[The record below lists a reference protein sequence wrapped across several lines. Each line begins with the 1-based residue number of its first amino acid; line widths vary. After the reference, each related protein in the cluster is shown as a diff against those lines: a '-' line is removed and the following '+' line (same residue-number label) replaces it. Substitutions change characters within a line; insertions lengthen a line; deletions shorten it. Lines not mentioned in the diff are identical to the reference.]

1 MCAASFPSNRISATA
16 WDVNVGLSPGLSSF
30 FRTPSLVFDS
40 PTTPPLVSGAV
51 ELSGLA
57 SGGLSAEL
65 DLFVPVNTLVGY
77 SGGSLIDISAGSPP
91 ISQLVAPGD
100 EGSYGTL
107 TSGTLSSA
115 VVSPEPATFTL
126 LATAFLACGAYGL
139 FRRRR
144 GRRKRR
150 SSADEQLPRRAT
162 LRTTLEDRPSTG
174 TRIRPRK
181 TKRPGTCW
189 HAPGRD
195 FCMIADERGRTFT
208 PKRGN
213 RTLNPARLPIPP
225 RPRER

>member
-1 MCAASFPSNRISATA
+1 LPKSIAVLALVAFAANASSSKADTVFTVNGTIANVNPYGGTDTLTGTVTIDTTAGTATA
-16 WDVNVGLSPGLSSF
+16 WDVNVGLSPGLSSYF
-30 FRTPSLVFDS
+30 GTASLVFDS
-40 PTTPPLVSGAV
+40 PTTTPLVSGGV

-91 ISQLVAPGD
+91 ISQLVAPGG

-126 LATAFLACGAYGL
+126 LATAFLACSAYGL

-144 GRRKRR
+144 
-150 SSADEQLPRRAT
+150 AAT
-162 LRTTLEDRPSTG
+162 ETTPV
-174 TRIRPRK
+174 
-181 TKRPGTCW
+181 C
-189 HAPGRD
+189 
-195 FCMIADERGRTFT
+195 
-208 PKRGN
+208 
-213 RTLNPARLPIPP
+213 
-225 RPRER
+225 

>member
-1 MCAASFPSNRISATA
+1 LRKSVAVLALIAFAANASSSKADTVFTVNGTIANVNPYGGTDSLTGTVTIDTTAGTATA
-16 WDVNVGLSPGLSSF
+16 WDVNVGLSPGLSSYF
-30 FRTPSLVFDS
+30 GTSSLVFDS
-40 PTTPPLVSGAV
+40 PTTTPLVSGGV

-91 ISQLVAPGD
+91 ISQLVAPGG

-115 VVSPEPATFTL
+115 VVSPEPATVTL

-144 GRRKRR
+144 RG
-150 SSADEQLPRRAT
+150 AT
-162 LRTTLEDRPSTG
+162 ETTPV
-174 TRIRPRK
+174 
-181 TKRPGTCW
+181 C
-189 HAPGRD
+189 
-195 FCMIADERGRTFT
+195 
-208 PKRGN
+208 
-213 RTLNPARLPIPP
+213 
-225 RPRER
+225 